1 MARKWS
7 NLNLP
12 GALHFVTG
20 NCVNRLPVF
29 TEPEVLHSVP
39 LTIAKAEQGVAS
51 KTDRLHPDA

>member
-29 TEPEVLHSVP
+29 TESACCTAFLEELRK
-39 LTIAKAEQGVAS
+39 LMAG
-51 KTDRLHPDA
+51 